1 MILCRLLCIAF
12 HYFLADINL
21 PDLPNLLLSFT
32 DPLDLLDYMDYGSPG
47 LSGRLVHAYLTA
59 ASLELKYPNS
69 GSKPFL
75 ILQLF

>member
-1 MILCRLLCIAF
+1 MPVSENDSRLLYVAF

-21 PDLPNLLLSFT
+21 PDLPNLLPDFT

-59 ASLELKYPNS
+59 ASLELKYPNRH
-69 GSKPFL
+69 
-75 ILQLF
+75 